1 MAKERP
7 QLVLPDESA
16 SVEAVLKCHP
26 QGRNYRSTVKNR
38 QVIVYEGIGG
48 GMDGLREI
56 LNFAGARTEGI
67 EDRLQT
73 ELDRYTQF
81 TPVMRLILDDQ
92 ETRQYHAERC
102 RIVDAGCEF

>member
-1 MAKERP
+1 
-7 QLVLPDESA
+7 
-16 SVEAVLKCHP
+16 
-26 QGRNYRSTVKNR
+26 
-38 QVIVYEGIGG
+38 
-48 GMDGLREI
+48 MDGLREI

-81 TPVMRLILDDQ
+81 TPVMRFILDDQ